1 MIVTHSDDFDGSC
14 LFHVVD
20 SMIGTAHLENQFSF
34 LELKEKEK
42 VVFGTPNLSLNSP
55 TTTKEISYF
64 V

>member
-34 LELKEKEK
+34 YNLEKRKCCWIDTSNTTLNPTLTK
-42 VVFGTPNLSLNSP
+42 VGDFYLV
-55 TTTKEISYF
+55 
-64 V
+64 